1 MGLLSYLYN
10 SYYFDEQEIE
20 GAKRQVEFL
29 EQRILDMVAKN
40 ITESQKAEKI
50 VRIRQTIE
58 ALKYYYSLE

>member
-1 MGLLSYLYN
+1 MGLLNYLYN

-20 GAKRQVEFL
+20 GAKKQVDFL
-29 EQRILDMVAKN
+29 EQRILEMVSKK